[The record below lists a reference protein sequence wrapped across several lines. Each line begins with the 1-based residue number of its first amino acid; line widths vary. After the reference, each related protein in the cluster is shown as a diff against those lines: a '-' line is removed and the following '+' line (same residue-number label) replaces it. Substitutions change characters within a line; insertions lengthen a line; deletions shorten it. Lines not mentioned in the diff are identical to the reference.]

1 MVDPFSLATGI
12 AGLISLSLEVTKFAH
27 QYIHGVRNSSK
38 HIEDFLQ
45 ELAALTDVLR
55 QLEAFLK
62 EDEAGERSFDQT
74 SVLVKTYE
82 ACRSNLEKTRST
94 LQRRINEHK
103 LLKALT
109 WPFVGKEHQQVISA
123 ILRWI
128 HTFQFA
134 LTIDGCDLLSKTA
147 GEVSAILNYQLK
159 TLDETKKIAHLVPG
173 LLQSTEK
180 ASDSISEV
188 LNAVS
193 SLADIQKSMTSL
205 GETVQN
211 IERIA
216 LESHERESQV
226 FKEHKQQEVLQWLS
240 TLDFR
245 PKQLDTL
252 NRRTPSTGEWL
263 LVEENFRSWVDGSG
277 SSCLFCSGIP
287 GGGKT
292 ILTSLV
298 INHLESRIAAIKPI
312 VAFIFFD
319 YKDQERQTVT
329 AILRSLLRQVIE
341 SIGEIPQSIQQFY
354 GALPPKEENTMDEDK
369 CTSLLECLIRN
380 EPRDTFLIFDAL
392 DECPD
397 IDRESNEVRSRITSA
412 MKRLATV
419 GRLFIT
425 ARPHVHPATV
435 IPDCHRLEIRATDSD
450 MRCYID
456 ARIKEHKRLVRLV
469 GSDLQLAKRLNE
481 TLCRK
486 ANGMFL
492 LTRLQM
498 DSLVNQTSA
507 RHVFKALQSLPEKL
521 NETFGDAIGRIK
533 SQSQEY
539 WQLARN
545 VISWIFYAKR
555 PLKIFELREI
565 LAVEPEDTKFDPSG
579 LHERDLILE
588 VCCGLVS
595 IDEQDETIRLVHYS
609 LQEYLATCWHE
620 HWPKAEETVAATC
633 IAYLTLEDF
642 SVHMLEYYMPA
653 HCQFLSYAADYWGE
667 HLRGPFE
674 VILEDQIGRLL
685 ESTTQLSN
693 AHGVRS
699 RLYDTAA
706 ATTPAHVTVSLGLN
720 YLVSVILKRNI
731 DLEARDSRGY
741 TPLGRAVLCAEPTAV
756 RQLLDRG
763 ADPNA
768 EIRGKTPLFIATID
782 KNPAMMELLIDYG
795 GHLGADEALELAPS
809 MDDVTILQCLL
820 DKTSFTEE
828 DKFWALLS
836 HVQHG
841 RIDLVQTLLHTGT
854 NANMICRESGH
865 TALTTAIYYEQYD
878 VIACLLAAG
887 AEPSIR
893 SPSGDIPLHMAV
905 SSRREPAI
913 DALIAANADQDQLDM
928 YGRSCLDLA
937 YPDEKLLNKLGGE
950 LATYVPTDAVVK
962 ESRIREGIMDI
973 LRLFYTVWWLRNSRA
988 IKPSGTAPWM
998 LGRLGHCLLLIGE
1011 SADARTCFENEPSTI
1026 YCDGCP
1032 GDRRVHGKRFV
1043 CGSCTDT
1050 DLCEPCMSLQN
1061 SHAPPL
1067 PSCRDHEFL
1076 EITEPWPAKSEE
1088 NRVNDAGETFREWLT
1103 RLARCYLNND
1113 DYKQLRNELE
1123 NDNNREDEQVDGPE
1137 VDELKV
1143 EEPEATEPVQGGPS
1157 DEGQSL

>member
-1 MVDPFSLATGI
+1 MADPFTLATGI
-12 AGLISLSLEVTKFAH
+12 AGLISLSLEVTKTAH
-27 QYIHGVRNSSK
+27 QYIQGVRNSSK
-38 HIEDFLQ
+38 DIEDFLQ

-55 QLEAFLK
+55 QLDVFLK
-62 EDEAGERSFDQT
+62 KDETGKRSFDQT
-74 SVLVKTYE
+74 SVLVKTYK
-82 ACRSNLEKTRST
+82 ACHNSLEKTRST

-109 WPFVGKEHQQVISA
+109 WPFVGKEHQEVISA

-134 LTIDGCDLLSKTA
+134 LTIDGCVLLSKTTR
-147 GEVSAILNYQLK
+147 EVSAILGYQLK

-180 ASDSISEV
+180 ATESISEV

-193 SLADIQKSMTSL
+193 SLAEIQKDMTSL
-205 GETVQN
+205 GETVQK

-216 LESHERESQV
+216 LASLERESQV
-226 FKEHKQQEVLQWLS
+226 SKEQQKRELLQWLS

-245 PKQLDTL
+245 PKQFDTL
-252 NRRTPSTGEWL
+252 RRRIPSTGEWL
-263 LVEENFRSWVDGSG
+263 LVGDIFKSWVDGSG

-298 INHLESRIAAIKPI
+298 INHLESRIAVIKPM
-312 VAFIFFD
+312 VVYVFFD
-319 YKDQERQTVT
+319 YKDQKRQTVT

-341 SIGEIPQSIQQFY
+341 SIGEVPHSIQHFY
-354 GALPPKEENTMDEDK
+354 AALPAEKEENTMDDDL
-369 CTSLLECLIRN
+369 CISLLEDLIRN

-397 IDRESNEVRSRITSA
+397 IDHDSTEVRSRITFA
-412 MKRLATV
+412 MKRLAVV

-425 ARPHVHPATV
+425 ARPHIHPATV
-435 IPDCHRLEIRATDSD
+435 IPDCHRLEVRATDSD
-450 MRCYID
+450 MRCYIN
-456 ARIKEHKRLVRLV
+456 ARIKEHKRLLRLV
-469 GSDLQLAKRLNE
+469 GSDPQLADRLNE

-507 RHVFKALQSLPEKL
+507 RHVFEALQSLPEKL
-521 NETFGDAIGRIK
+521 SETFGDAIGRIK

-539 WQLARN
+539 WQLARH
-545 VISWIFYAKR
+545 VISWIFYARR

-609 LQEYLATCWHE
+609 FQEYLTTCWHE

-642 SVHMLEYYMPA
+642 SAHMLEYYMPA
-653 HCQFLSYAADYWGE
+653 HCQFLSYAAEHWEE
-667 HLRGPFE
+667 HLRGPSG
-674 VILEDQIGRLL
+674 VILEDHTCRLL
-685 ESTTQLSN
+685 ESTTELSN

-699 RLYDTAA
+699 RLYNTAST
-706 ATTPAHVTVSLGLN
+706 TTPPHVTVSLGLT
-720 YLVSVILKRNI
+720 YLASVIMKRNV

-741 TPLGRAVLCAEPTAV
+741 TPLGRAVLCAESTAV
-756 RQLLDRG
+756 RQLLGRG

-768 EIRGKTPLFIATID
+768 KILGKTPLYIATIA
-782 KNPAMMELLIDYG
+782 KNLATMELLIEYG
-795 GHLGADEALELAPS
+795 GLIEADEALELAPS
-809 MDDVTILQCLL
+809 MDDAIVSQCLL
-820 DKTSFTEE
+820 DRISFTDE
-828 DKFWALLS
+828 DKYWHLLAN
-836 HVQHG
+836 VQHG
-841 RIDLVQTLLHTGT
+841 RVNLVQTLLRAGT
-854 NANMICRESGH
+854 NANMIHNESGH
-865 TALTTAIYYEQYD
+865 TALTTAIYYHQYD
-878 VIACLLAAG
+878 VMGCLLAAG
-887 AEPSIR
+887 ADPSIR
-893 SPSGDIPLHMAV
+893 SPSGDIPFNLAV
-905 SSRREPAI
+905 SLRREPAI
-913 DALIAANADQDQLDM
+913 DALIAANADQDHLDM

-937 YPDEKLLNKLGGE
+937 YPDEELLKKLGGE

-962 ESRIREGIMDI
+962 ERRIREGITEI
-973 LRLFYTVWWLRNSRA
+973 LRLFYIVWWLRNSHALNRRG
-988 IKPSGTAPWM
+988 KAPWM

-1011 SADARTCFENEPSTI
+1011 SADARTCFENEPNTI

-1032 GDRRVHGKRFV
+1032 GDRRIAGKRFV

-1050 DLCEPCMSLQN
+1050 DLCEPCMSLQK
-1061 SHAPPL
+1061 SQAPSL
-1067 PSCRDHEFL
+1067 PSCKDHEFL
-1076 EITEPWPAKSEE
+1076 EISEPSLAKYEKD
-1088 NRVNDAGETFREWLT
+1088 RVNDAGETFREWLT
-1103 RLARCYLNND
+1103 RLAQCYLNDD
-1113 DYKQLRNELE
+1113 DYRQLRNELDDV
-1123 NDNNREDEQVDGPE
+1123 NKGDGQVDEPE
-1137 VDELKV
+1137 LVKPELK
-1143 EEPEATEPVQGGPS
+1143 EPEATETV
-1157 DEGQSL
+1157 